1 MLSRELEVTL
11 NLAFKT
17 AREKRHEFMT
27 VEHLLLAL
35 LDDASASNVLKA
47 CGADLAIL
55 RQDLVEFIDSTMP
68 TIPDVQLEQETQ
80 PTHGFQ
86 RVLQRAVF
94 QVNSAN
100 HSEVVGANVVVAIF
114 SEQESQAVYFLRLQN
129 VARIDVVNFI
139 SHGISKYV
147 DQAEQG
153 ADQLEQA
160 GAESAGAEGQEQSM
174 LQQFAVNLNEQAKLG
189 KIDPLIGRD
198 QEVER
203 VSQILIRR
211 RKNNP
216 LLVRHVLD

>member
-35 LDDASASNVLKA
+35 LDDASATAVLTA
-47 CGADLAIL
+47 CGADLGGL

-68 TIPDVQLEQETQ
+68 TFPDAQLEADTQ

-114 SEQESQAVYFLRLQN
+114 SE
-129 VARIDVVNFI
+129 
-139 SHGISKYV
+139 
-147 DQAEQG
+147 
-153 ADQLEQA
+153 
-160 GAESAGAEGQEQSM
+160 
-174 LQQFAVNLNEQAKLG
+174 
-189 KIDPLIGRD
+189 
-198 QEVER
+198 
-203 VSQILIRR
+203 
-211 RKNNP
+211 
-216 LLVRHVLD
+216 